1 MAGFWRV
8 SLGGTGTENDMK
20 LNRKGFTLMEML
32 IVIAIV
38 AVLISVAVPVLS
50 SQLERSREAVDLA
63 NVRSAYAQVSTEAL
77 LGNTGVTVTVKLKQ
91 KQAGWQSVD
100 PVNIGGIVHSKSEGN
115 TDNWQGDAAP
125 DGTCKVTYDET
136 HGVVLIWSGT
146 AAPGKP
152 SYPFNTAYTNFF
164 DDVLYKTAF
173 WNDGTLSNNA
183 LFEFDSLCPNSTY
196 IPQIKAELDKQTN
209 SLLQRENCT
218 WAFLGFKKKT
228 EAEQE
233 KNSYLFWTSLDTN
246 KIGAGKQ
253 IPVLIQTGDG
263 KYYVSETTTGQRTDS
278 KGKKYVAA
286 SEHLKTADAFQ
297 EILNKSVNVYPTLE
311 AAYDAY
317 VVALADHKYDAVRA
331 TQTPAP

>member
-1 MAGFWRV
+1 
-8 SLGGTGTENDMK
+8 
-20 LNRKGFTLMEML
+20 MEML

-91 KQAGWQSVD
+91 KQAGWQSAD
-100 PVNIGGIVHSKSEGN
+100 PVNIGGIVHSNGDKD
-115 TDNWQGDAAP
+115 TDNWKGDAAP
-125 DGTCKVTYDET
+125 DGSCVVSYDAT
-136 HGVVLIWSGT
+136 HGVVLKWDGT
-146 AAPGKP
+146 AAPVKP
-152 SYPFNTAYTNFF
+152 SYPFDTKHTNFF
-164 DDVLYKTAF
+164 DDMLYATDF
-173 WNDGTLSNNA
+173 WKNDTLSNNA
-183 LFEFDSLCPNSTY
+183 LFEFDSRCPNSTY

-209 SLLQRENCT
+209 SLLLRENCT
-218 WAFLGFKKKT
+218 WAFLGDGRDGYT
-228 EAEQE
+228 ADR
-233 KNSYLFWTSLDTN
+233 YLFWTSLDTN
-246 KIGAGKQ
+246 KVGAGKQ

-278 KGKKYVAA
+278 MGKKYVAA

-297 EILNKSVNVYPTLE
+297 EVLNKSVNVYTTLE

-317 VVALADHKYDAVRA
+317 VVALADQKYDAVRA
-331 TQTPAP
+331 PQTSAP